1 MSKPTE
7 TRDPNVVSFPGSA
20 PRRFPLLPILVL
32 GAIAV
37 GGAVTVFVLLQ
48 RRTADP
54 IQEAKQRID
63 QRRQVEQEKAKA
75 VDYERIAVAKRA
87 CQEAIDQ
94 GQNTLR
100 LVTEYEG
107 EVKSWNEN
115 VETLL
120 TNERGKVLAGTP
132 AYILAFQKLM
142 EQRRPHGADAA
153 AIRTRVSTLI
163 EPVRAALAAE
173 QSTYKPSAEF
183 MAALEAEN
191 AAVIALIDQYRRP
204 RLEVE
209 ALLRQAEMAGK
220 PAEVTL
226 ERAMQMLDAQHAD
239 EQARAVAEA
248 EETAR
253 KEADKRLT
261 AARAEKI
268 LQDAEYREKQIKA
281 EKELAA
287 AEAESKLKELAAK
300 QAAEKSRGE
309 TEATRIAEEARKQE
323 RIALAQSADVKAILS
338 PLTAPGYYQ
347 PGVKAGESTDKIPIS
362 LSKLRSYGA
371 LQDSPEGLQK
381 LLTVGT
387 QPYWAYPEDKVRP
400 RWPWP
405 PKLSNLKPDQLEQLK
420 QAQKYLREIDTVL
433 VELKMLSE

>member
-1 MSKPTE
+1 MSQPTE
-7 TRDPNVVSFPGSA
+7 TRNPNVVSFPGSA

-37 GGAVTVFVLLQ
+37 GGAVTAFVLLQ
-48 RRTADP
+48 RRTTDP
-54 IQEAKQRID
+54 IQEAKQRIE
-63 QRRQVEQEKAKA
+63 QRRQVEQETAKA

-87 CQEAIDQ
+87 CQEAIDR
-94 GQNTLR
+94 GQNILG
-100 LVTEYEG
+100 LVTEYEE
-107 EVKSWNEN
+107 EVKAWNNN

-132 AYILAFQKLM
+132 AYILAFRKLM

-163 EPVRAALAAE
+163 EPIRAALAAE

-191 AAVIALIDQYRRP
+191 AAVISLIDQYRKP

-209 ALLRQAEMAGK
+209 ALLRQAEMAGT

-268 LQDAEYREKQIKA
+268 LQDAEYREKQIQA

-309 TEATRIAEEARKQE
+309 IEATRIAEEARKQE
-323 RIALAQSADVKAILS
+323 RIALAKSAEVRALLE
-338 PLTAPGYYQ
+338 PFTADGYWQ
-347 PGVKAGESTDKIPIS
+347 PGENAAQSTDKKPVS
-362 LSKLRSYGA
+362 LSRLKSYGA
-371 LQDSPEGLQK
+371 LQDSPDGLQK
-381 LLTVGT
+381 LLTAGT
-387 QPYWAYPEDKVRP
+387 RPYHRAADDKVRP

-405 PKLSNLKPDQLEQLK
+405 TRVADLKPEQLEQLK

-433 VELKMLSE
+433 VELNMLSE